1 MRMKKSRLGFLVC
14 LFMWTSPV
22 YAGVYCNQ
30 GETLSTDCGDIDM
43 YGCCD
48 GSAVIFCEPAT
59 GNLCKW
65 DCELNVLQP
74 GGNCYGKCGGYKQ
87 SAGGAFLCG
96 CDPNCVALGDCCD
109 DICDD
114 CADMIPECVDASGST
129 VCGWESTKGWYDC
142 MTSPVSGPPEHPM
155 NCDGTSGFTCTPACV
170 GKHCGLDGCG
180 GVCGVCSLGLE
191 CTISGTCIS
200 ICTPNCAGRDCGSDG
215 CEGTCGTCYNGKVCK
230 SGVCTEVCTPNCFQ
244 NGSICGDDGCGGTC
258 GYCGGFMTC
267 VDGNCIDVPPEDVP
281 GSEEDNDI
289 SSVTTQPD
297 SAGSGGLVV
306 GTACPEG
313 QIFQYGMCHTPV
325 PDIHDDNAA
334 GDDGGCSL
342 WKGELYGS
350 GADGSFL
357 TVYLL
362 LCLGLFYIVRRNHEK
377 K

>member
-1 MRMKKSRLGFLVC
+1 MTVMRMRWSSLGSLVF
-14 LFMWTSPV
+14 LFMFMNV
-22 YAGVYCNQ
+22 AYAGVYCNQ

-65 DCELNVLQP
+65 DCELNVLQS

-114 CADMIPECVDASGST
+114 CADIIPECVDASGST
-129 VCGWESTKGWYDC
+129 VCGWEFTKGWYDC
-142 MTSPVSGPPEHPM
+142 MTTPVSGPPEHPM

-191 CTISGTCIS
+191 CTVSGTCIS
-200 ICTPNCAGRDCGSDG
+200 ICTPNCAGKDCGSDG
-215 CEGTCGTCYNGKVCK
+215 CEGTCGTCYSGKVCK
-230 SGVCTEVCTPNCFQ
+230 SDVCTEVCTPNCFQ
-244 NGSICGDDGCGGTC
+244 NGSVCGDDGCGGEC

-267 VDGNCIDVPPEDVP
+267 ADGNCVDVPAEDVP
-281 GSEEDNDI
+281 GSEKDTIDSFI
-289 SSVTTQPD
+289 STQTDPGGSD
-297 SAGSGGLVV
+297 ASAGG
-306 GTACPEG
+306 
-313 QIFQYGMCHTPV
+313 
-325 PDIHDDNAA
+325 
-334 GDDGGCSL
+334 
-342 WKGELYGS
+342 
-350 GADGSFL
+350 GSFIVPYEEPGVKVEEGSSCSASTGESAIIVWSL
-357 TVYLL
+357 F
-362 LCLGLFYIVRRNHEK
+362 CLGLLYIVRRK
-377 K
+377 S